1 MQEVGGREQCIQTTC
16 NQFLIRTNYN
26 KEIGGMNMYTAL
38 LAAEETPIA
47 DIRKIPG
54 LESIDDSYRS
64 SH

>member
-1 MQEVGGREQCIQTTC
+1 
-16 NQFLIRTNYN
+16 
-26 KEIGGMNMYTAL
+26 MYTAL